1 MNTKPVEL
9 FQKILCPVDFSGNSR
24 HALQYAALLA
34 RRADARL
41 IALFVEDPLLAAASA
56 GMGVAEA
63 TLVQLQRF
71 VERAVAP
78 FGLRGGAVTWQTAE
92 GEPYKEIIA
101 AARRQRCQLIIMGA
115 NGSTGAAKLMM
126 GSTTE
131 RVLRNAPVPV
141 LAIPP
146 PTVSSAVS
154 RAWPRKP
161 ALAPVELGRRLRDDI
176 GMVSE
181 AATALGVGLALVHV
195 VPPRD
200 RTQLLK
206 ARAQLD
212 RVVQG
217 LKFETIV
224 TGHVLAGKPAEQI
237 AAMAAETDVDLVIL
251 TRRRGKGLFG
261 PALGSFSYQLLCSAR
276 TPVLALP
283 PTRGWRPKA
292 NHASPPR
299 RRAG

>member
-1 MNTKPVEL
+1 MKPVEL
-9 FQKILCPVDFSGNSR
+9 FQTILCPVDFSGNSR

-34 RRADARL
+34 RRTDGRL

-56 GMGVAEA
+56 GMGVSE
-63 TLVQLQRF
+63 TTQVQLGRF
-71 VERAVAP
+71 VERATAP
-78 FGLRGGAVTWQTAE
+78 FGLRGGALTWQTGE
-92 GEPYKEIIA
+92 GEPHKEIVA
-101 AARRQRCQLIIMGA
+101 AARRHRCQLIVMGT
-115 NGSTGAAKLMM
+115 NGNTGAAKLMV

-131 RVLRNAPVPV
+131 RVLRSAPVPV

-146 PTVSSAVS
+146 PTASAAVS
-154 RAWPRKP
+154 RAWPGKH
-161 ALAPVELGRRLRDDI
+161 ALAPVELGRRLRHDI
-176 GMVSE
+176 GMASE
-181 AATALGVGLALVHV
+181 AATALGTGLALVHV

-212 RVVQG
+212 RTVQHLKLETVVS
-217 LKFETIV
+217 
-224 TGHVLAGKPAEQI
+224 GHVLAGKPAEQI
-237 AAMAAETDVDLVIL
+237 AAMAAETGVDLVII

-261 PALGSFSYQLLCSAR
+261 PALGSISYQLLCSAR

-283 PTRGWRPKA
+283 STRAWHPRA